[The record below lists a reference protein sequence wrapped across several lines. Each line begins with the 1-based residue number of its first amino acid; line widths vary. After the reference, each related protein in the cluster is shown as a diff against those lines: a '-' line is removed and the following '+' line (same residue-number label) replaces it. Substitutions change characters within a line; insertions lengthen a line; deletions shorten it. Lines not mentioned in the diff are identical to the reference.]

1 MNTATTQPLPPTMRA
16 IVVSQFSDTI
26 ETSLKMHT
34 DVPTPT
40 PTPGYAIIKI
50 KAFGVNHAEMH
61 MRRGEW
67 AESMPIIG
75 IECVGVIVSS
85 NPTPDSDEMQ
95 PLTPGTPVATLMG
108 GLGRTINGTYAEYT
122 SARLNNIVPL
132 SHSLVQRL
140 GWARLAALPET
151 YATAYT
157 CVFRNLDLQA
167 GEHLLVRGASS
178 AFGRAAI
185 ALAVDKG
192 AVVSGTVRS
201 AARVEEM
208 RALGVTEVFIEEG
221 SKLTEQLKHT
231 HAKFDKILEL
241 VGNSTVLGSMD
252 LVRRDGRVCLA
263 GWLGGLDSVEFNPLL
278 NKMASGVHLSFFASF
293 ALGEEGFP
301 LGDVPLEEI
310 ALLAAEG
317 KLQGAEPKR
326 VFAFTEQGVWEAHRI
341 MEAGTAGGK
350 IVVVVDE

>member
-1 MNTATTQPLPPTMRA
+1 MSTQPLPPTMRA
-16 IVVSQFSDTI
+16 IVVSQFGAV

-34 DVPTPT
+34 DVPTPK

-75 IECVGVIVSS
+75 IECVGVVVSS
-85 NPTPDSDEMQ
+85 IPVDAF
-95 PLTPGTPVATLMG
+95 TPGTPVATLMG

-122 SARLNNIVPL
+122 SARLDNIVPL

-140 GWARLAALPET
+140 GWAKLAALPET

-167 GEHLLVRGASS
+167 GEKLLVRGASS

-201 AARVEEM
+201 AARVQEM

-221 SKLTEQLKHT
+221 AKLTEHLRANS
-231 HAKFDKILEL
+231 AKFDKILEL

-301 LGDVPLEEI
+301 LGDVPLKDI

-317 KLQGAEPKR
+317 KLEGSDPKR

-350 IVVVVDE
+350 MVVVVDES